1 MTKYYGMTQFTS
13 ITLTLLMSTDS
24 SYFTS
29 IQLIYK
35 NFLST
40 LIITLFLGMTRPAK
54 QMCRYLNNSNLL
66 DLENHLVY
74 WGTMIIYGAGL
85 VGSYVYFTNSGDFD
99 PNTDHKTIKFP
110 DGWYGETQSSTVNF
124 ITSIIVFAL
133 LPLAIYRSSP
143 WKLPIWT
150 NLPVTIVVIGN
161 ILLILPISFFTS
173 NLGFFGLKPIG
184 RSEISVIWL
193 IMLGTSVIVI
203 LMNNALEKY
212 FFNKM
217 KDSL

>member
-1 MTKYYGMTQFTS
+1 MTQFTS

-74 WGTMIIYGAGL
+74 WGTMILYGVGL
-85 VGSYVYFTNSGDFD
+85 VGSYVYFTNSGDFVA
-99 PNTDHKTIKFP
+99 NTEHKSIKFP

-124 ITSIIVFAL
+124 ITSIITFAL
-133 LPLAIYRSSP
+133 LPIAIYRSSP

-150 NLPVTIVVIGN
+150 NLPVTIVVIVN
-161 ILLILPISFFTS
+161 ILLILPISYFTS
-173 NLGFFGLKPIG
+173 DLGFFGLKPIG
-184 RSEISVIWL
+184 RSEISVIWI
-193 IMLGTSVIVI
+193 IMLGTSIIVI
-203 LMNNALEKY
+203 FMNIAIENY

-217 KDSL
+217 KNSL

>member
-66 DLENHLVY
+66 DLEHHLQY
-74 WGTMIIYGAGL
+74 WLTTIIYSVGL
-85 VGSYVYFTNSGDFD
+85 TISYVYFS
-99 PNTDHKTIKFP
+99 NTD
-110 DGWYGETQSSTVNF
+110 GF
-124 ITSIIVFAL
+124 I
-133 LPLAIYRSSP
+133 P
-143 WKLPIWT
+143 
-150 NLPVTIVVIGN
+150 N
-161 ILLILPISFFTS
+161 IH
-173 NLGFFGLKPIG
+173 
-184 RSEISVIWL
+184 R
-193 IMLGTSVIVI
+193 
-203 LMNNALEKY
+203 
-212 FFNKM
+212 
-217 KDSL
+217 